1 MRKHEEIP
9 GTAFAKIFPPCY
21 NTSDTY
27 PACTPLPVFLPHGE
41 MRMDVPFLYEI
52 VVLFLLSI
60 VVTIICNRV
69 RLPAT
74 VGFLLT
80 GVLCGP
86 SLLGVVTN
94 HEAIDQVAEIG
105 VAMLLFTIGME
116 LSGEAL
122 SRLKRPVF
130 LGGTLQIGLTV
141 LAVAGIA
148 LLYGTSWQQG
158 IFWGCLVALSSSAI
172 VLRILQEKGAGNT
185 PTGRLSLAILVFQ
198 DIMVAPML
206 LCVPLLSGTLDLSWE
221 KSFFAILWV
230 ILALGG
236 VLLFAHF
243 GLNRLM
249 EAVMRTRTREI
260 LLLTTLGLCLGMAL
274 LTSALGLS
282 LSLGAFLAGLLLARS
297 QYSMSVI
304 SGILPYRDVFMSL
317 FFISVGM
324 MLNLQYFFQHFVLI
338 ICGTLIFVFL
348 KSFLTLPA
356 VLVQGYPLRA
366 AIITALTL
374 AQVGEFSFVL
384 AAQGL
389 SAGLF
394 NDSNYQTFLAVSV
407 LTMMLTPGL
416 MAAAPAVADRL
427 AAKFG
432 RNHTEHSENAGAD
445 GDGLED
451 HLIIIGFGVSGNHLA
466 HIAKESHIPYTILEM
481 NPETVQRYAGREPIS
496 QGDATQPVVLE
507 HLGIEKARVLAII
520 ISDPAA
526 VRAITLE
533 ARRLNPNV
541 YIVARTRFVTEIP
554 HLHALGAN
562 DVIAEEFE
570 TSIEVFSHV
579 LTQYL
584 VPRQDI
590 DAYVTHLRQT
600 NYRMIRRLA
609 SATDSL
615 AEVVGRL
622 PDMGV
627 QAMRIDPKSAL
638 AGQTL
643 ASCGLRPE
651 YSITVVG
658 ISRDGVITASP
669 GPDFTF
675 MANDIVYIFGSTEKL
690 MAVKPLFTNPAKA
703 ETAPAAA
710 AKTAA

>member
-1 MRKHEEIP
+1 MEV
-9 GTAFAKIFPPCY
+9 A
-21 NTSDTY
+21 
-27 PACTPLPVFLPHGE
+27 
-41 MRMDVPFLYEI
+41 FLYEI
-52 VVLFLLSI
+52 VIIFLLSI
-60 VVTIICNRV
+60 FVTIICNRLK
-69 RLPAT
+69 LPAT

-86 SLLGVVTN
+86 SLLGIVKD

-116 LSGEAL
+116 LSGDAL
-122 SRLKRPVF
+122 NRLKRPVF
-130 LGGTLQIGLTV
+130 LGGSLQIGLTV
-141 LAVAGIA
+141 FAVTLVG
-148 LLYGTSWQQG
+148 LLYGTTWQQG
-158 IFWGCLVALSSSAI
+158 VFWGCLVALSSSAI
-172 VLRILQEKGAGNT
+172 VLRILQEKGISAT

-206 LCVPLLSGTLDLSWE
+206 LCVPFLAGTLDITLE
-221 KSFFAILWV
+221 KAFFSVLWV
-230 ILALGG
+230 VLSLGG

-324 MLNLQYFFQHFVLI
+324 MLNLDYFGHHFILI
-338 ICGTLIFVFL
+338 IAGTLIFVLL
-348 KSFLTLPA
+348 KTILTLPA
-356 VLVQGYPLRA
+356 VLVQGYPLRT
-366 AIITALTL
+366 AIITSLFL

-394 NDSNYQTFLAVSV
+394 DMNSYQTFLAVSV

-416 MAAAPAVADRL
+416 IAAAPRVANIICKKKPARPAIQEDEREE
-427 AAKFG
+427 G
-432 RNHTEHSENAGAD
+432 GS
-445 GDGLED
+445 LED
-451 HLIIIGFGVSGNHLA
+451 HLVIIGFGISGKQLA
-466 HIAKESHIPYTILEM
+466 QGAKKSGIPYTILEM
-481 NPETVQRYAGREPIS
+481 NPQTVNAYRGKEPIS

-507 HLGIEKARVLAII
+507 HLGVEKARVLAII

-526 VRAITLE
+526 VRAITIE
-533 ARRLNPNV
+533 ARKMNPNL

-554 HLHALGAN
+554 YLRKLGAN
-562 DVIAEEFE
+562 DVISEEFE
-570 TSIEVFSHV
+570 SSIEVFSHV
-579 LTQYL
+579 LAQYL

-590 DAYVTHLRQT
+590 DAFVSHFRETD
-600 NYRMIRRLA
+600 YRTMRRMSTA
-609 SATDSL
+609 VDSL
-615 AEVVGRL
+615 DEVVGRL

-627 QAMRIDPKSAL
+627 QAMRVMPESPLCGTRL
-638 AGQTL
+638 AD
-643 ASCGLRPE
+643 SGLRPQ
-651 YSITVVG
+651 YGLTVVAIMREG
-658 ISRDGVITASP
+658 KVVASP
-669 GPDFTF
+669 GPDFRF
-675 MANDIVYIFGSTEKL
+675 EAKDIVYLFGGNEKFYP
-690 MAVKPLFTNPAKA
+690 VKNLFSGSSPGVKA
-703 ETAPAAA
+703 ERAIA
-710 AKTAA
+710 